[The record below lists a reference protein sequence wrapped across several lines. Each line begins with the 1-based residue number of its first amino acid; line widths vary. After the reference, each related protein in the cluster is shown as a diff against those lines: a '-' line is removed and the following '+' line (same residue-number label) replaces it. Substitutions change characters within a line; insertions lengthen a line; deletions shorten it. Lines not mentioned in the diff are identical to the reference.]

1 MSYEI
6 VKNYRQRLKKRAT
19 YVLGDKCQ
27 CCGYN
32 KCISALEFHHIDPTQ
47 KDINFGSNTNRSWE
61 VTRKEL
67 EKCIL
72 VCANC
77 HREIHAG
84 LIDNSKLESSFN
96 EKRAVEVDN
105 LVKNLK
111 NHQVYL
117 CPRCGKEISYKA
129 TYCLECSHIIQ
140 RKVSIRPERNELKQM
155 IRTCTFVDIG
165 KKYNVADNTIRKWC
179 DDYNLP
185 RRKKDINTY
194 NDEDWDKL

>member
-96 EKRAVEVDN
+96 EERAIEIDN
-105 LVKNLK
+105 LIKGLK
-111 NHQVYL
+111 TNQIYL
-117 CPRCGKEISYKA
+117 CPNCGKEISHKA
-129 TYCLECSHIIQ
+129 KYCLECSHLLQ
-140 RKVSIRPERNELKQM
+140 RKVPIRPERNELKNL
-155 IRTCTFVDIG
+155 IRNNTFVEVG
-165 KKYNVADNTIRKWC
+165 RKYNVADNTIRKWC

-194 NDEDWDKL
+194 TDEDWDKL